1 MEIIDNIK
9 KKVTNKKILELRKE
23 IKSLRNIITTIL
35 VFVEDR
41 KYMDQRN
48 LDRAIEIEGVHN
60 CNNKKPEKS
69 YYQTE
74 GIINELKDSIA
85 ASNTLLSQMKIY
97 KSSSKDYNTNL
108 F

>member
-1 MEIIDNIK
+1 MKIIDNIK
-9 KKVTNKKILELRKE
+9 KRLINKKIIELRRE
-23 IKSLRNIITTIL
+23 IKNLRNIITAIL
-35 VFVEDR
+35 FFVEDR

-48 LDRAIEIEGVHN
+48 LDRAIEIESVHN
-60 CNNKKPEKS
+60 CNGRTPEKS

-74 GIINELKDSIA
+74 GIISELKDSIA
-85 ASNTLLSQMKIY
+85 ASNTLLSQMNMY